1 MSLFKINKK
10 ITIEY
15 LQQPENLYFER
26 KSGKTDLKTVANEV
40 MALANAQGEIVAL
53 GIADNGKRV
62 NIMDWHYQNWFL
74 WKICDKTIILI
85 KSSEY

>member
-1 MSLFKINKK
+1 
-10 ITIEY
+10 
-15 LQQPENLYFER
+15 
-26 KSGKTDLKTVANEV
+26 

-74 WKICDKTIILI
+74 WKVCDKTIILI